1 MKKFLLSLLCLI
13 SFMVINANEVAF
25 VADGATYNGSAP
37 TVTIA
42 NGADGN
48 IVGLSFTNKDITI
61 THTKIQSN
69 KSNVNSGAVRWYQSD
84 LLTFT
89 PASGITITKIEAI
102 IASGSKGVF
111 AAQVGTVT
119 GDGTTVGSSVTWEGS
134 TTEELILTASKQVR
148 FTYLIVTYTTS
159 GGGEVVETV
168 AKPTFSVASG
178 VFTEPFDLTLSAA
191 EGNTIY
197 YTLDGSNPTVDSD
210 IYDGEAIRIS
220 EYTEVKATAVNAQGV
235 ASNVATATYAFQNTE
250 NTAMTVAEALAWIEE
265 GKDATTE
272 QYIAGYI
279 TAIENVNLQY
289 GNAEYSIAD
298 AIDGTDVLLVYR
310 GNYLNGDKFTAED
323 QIKVGDKVLIYGK
336 LKDYNGTPEV
346 DSYSRIVSFLEKAP
360 DEGGEEPGDDPV
372 VPENPETATVV
383 TFDFTAPSS
392 LNPVQDTPE
401 FGQQNSIIVNDVV
414 FTAGNVSLSFDK
426 GSASTD
432 CRIWAGTSA
441 YDLRTYSNSTMTF
454 TVTGAAITSIV
465 FTGDVSSSKMTSEE
479 GTFTEKTWVGDSQSV
494 VFTATA
500 NIKINTITVTYDTAT
515 GIEDTMVDENA
526 PVEYYNLQGVKVAN
540 PENGIFIKKQGAKA
554 TKVVL

>member
-1 MKKFLLSLLCLI
+1 
-13 SFMVINANEVAF
+13 MVINANEVAF

>member
-1 MKKFLLSLLCLI
+1 MAINAEEATLSFATSDFAGDSEKYVETETTSSVNGI
-13 SFMVINANEVAF
+13 SFA
-25 VADGATYNGSAP
+25 YNNFNPKTGQIRGNKAISKNFYFYNTTP
-37 TVTIA
+37 L
-42 NGADGN
+42 NGK
-48 IVGLSFTNKDITI
+48 IKSITI
-61 THTKIQSN
+61 TAQSAGL
-69 KSNVNSGAVRWYQSD
+69 KSANIYIAVGAAKLGNQTNGNQAGSSTTATQSVTYDITDGGSFFEIYFKSGA
-84 LLTFT
+84 TT
-89 PASGITITKIEAI
+89 
-102 IASGSKGVF
+102 
-111 AAQVGTVT
+111 GTVLLSEIRIT
-119 GDGTTVGSSVTWEGS
+119 YEASST
-134 TTEELILTASKQVR
+134 
-148 FTYLIVTYTTS
+148 

-168 AKPTFSVASG
+168 ERPTFSVASG
-178 VFTEPFDLTLSAA
+178 VFTEPFDLTLSAGV
-191 EGNTIY
+191 GNTIY

-210 IYDGEAIRIS
+210 IYDGETIRIS
-220 EYTEVKATAVNAQGV
+220 EYTVVKATAVNAQGV
-235 ASNVATATYAFQNTE
+235 ASDVATATYAFQNTA

-279 TAIENVNLQY
+279 TAIKNVNLEY

-298 AIDGTDVLLVYR
+298 TIDGTDALLVYR
-310 GNYLNGDKFTAED
+310 GNYLNGEKFTAED

-372 VPENPETATVV
+372 VPEIPETATVV

-392 LNPVQDTPE
+392 LNPVQVTPE
-401 FGQQNSIIVNDVV
+401 FGQQKSIPVNDVV

-426 GSASTD
+426 GSAGTD

-454 TVTGAAITSIV
+454 TVTGAAITKIV
-465 FTGDVSSSKMTSEE
+465 FTGGKASTTQMSVED
-479 GTFTEKTWVGDSQSV
+479 GTFEGETWKGDSQSIT
-494 VFTATA
+494 FTAKATT
-500 NIKINTITVTYDTAT
+500 NINTITVTYDTAT

-540 PENGIFIKKQGAKA
+540 PENGIFIKKQGGR
-554 TKVVL
+554 TSKVVL